1 MMVMIRV
8 MVMIMVI
15 VMMVTMVIVVM
26 IIVVTTMMIIIYYG
40 PSASSHIISQGFSH
54 VIAAEAATVRSC
66 DHGISGSVL
75 AKRFAL
81 VCFAGIKILDAR
93 ILRR

>member
-1 MMVMIRV
+1 

-26 IIVVTTMMIIIYYG
+26 MVMIIIYYG

>member
-1 MMVMIRV
+1 MVMIRV

-26 IIVVTTMMIIIYYG
+26 MVMIIIYG